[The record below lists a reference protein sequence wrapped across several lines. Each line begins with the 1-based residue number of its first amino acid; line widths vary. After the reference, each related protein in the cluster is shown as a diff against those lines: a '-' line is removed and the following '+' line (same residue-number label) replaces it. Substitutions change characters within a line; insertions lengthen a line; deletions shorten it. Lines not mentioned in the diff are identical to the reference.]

1 MSRDALI
8 ASILSAS
15 NPKPVRVEADGIG
28 PVYVRV
34 MTAYD
39 ADYARK
45 KLAELKADDGCE
57 TGRLLAC
64 LLCDEGGT
72 LLFDVTNTE
81 TVLQLSKLPPTVSTK
96 VLNAANSANGADA
109 GKS

>member
-15 NPKPVRVEADGIG
+15 SPKPVRLEADGIG
-28 PVYVRV
+28 SVFVRV
-34 MTAYD
+34 MTAFD

-45 KLAELKADDGCE
+45 QLAEHKKEDGCE

-64 LLCDEGGT
+64 LLCDENGE
-72 LLFDVTNTE
+72 LLFDVANPE
-81 TVLQLSKLPPTVSTK
+81 TVLKLSKLPPGVSTK
-96 VLNAANSANGADA
+96 VLTAANSANGAEP
-109 GKS
+109 GKP

>member
-15 NPKPVRVEADGIG
+15 SPKPVSVEVDGIG
-28 PVYVRV
+28 KVFVRV
-34 MTAYD
+34 MTAFD
-39 ADYARK
+39 ADQTRK
-45 KLAELKADDGCE
+45 QLADLKKEDGCE

-72 LLFDVTNTE
+72 LLFDVANAE
-81 TVLQLSKLPPTVSTK
+81 VMLKLSKIPPGVSTK
-96 VLNAANSANGADA
+96 VLNAANAANGADA

>member
-15 NPKPVRVEADGIG
+15 SPKPVKVDADGIG
-28 PVYVRV
+28 PVFVRV

-39 ADYARK
+39 ADDARK
-45 KLAELKADDGCE
+45 TLAELKADDGCE

-64 LLCDEGGT
+64 LLCDEGGA
-72 LLFDVTNTE
+72 LLFDARNAE
-81 TVLQLSKLPPTVSTK
+81 TVLKLSKLPPGVSTK
-96 VLNAANSANGADA
+96 VLTAANSANGAEP
-109 GKS
+109 GKH